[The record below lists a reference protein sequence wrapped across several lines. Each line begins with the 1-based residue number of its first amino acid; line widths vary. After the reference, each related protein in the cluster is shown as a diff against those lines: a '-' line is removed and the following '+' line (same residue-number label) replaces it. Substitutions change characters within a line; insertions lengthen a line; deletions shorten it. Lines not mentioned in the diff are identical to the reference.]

1 MVKRPLPE
9 AYRACFAER
18 TRVRWNLR
26 SRKVWIGEIEAH
38 GAAPALWHAMRH
50 LSAQHFPKLLSDSR
64 VFEDPKTQLLIE
76 RRIPDHITEGGE
88 TQSDETTSF
97 SIRNCF
103 LEQRATNPHALPIE
117 AHSEFPDVQGIIQY
131 LGTQKRHRSTMM
143 VDRNPTGA
151 PRDEL
156 LMTLY
161 GLVVVIGDPG
171 QLRNISVSLTCRL
184 FDIRQRC
191 GVSLLGKSKSDH

>member
-1 MVKRPLPE
+1 
-9 AYRACFAER
+9 
-18 TRVRWNLR
+18 
-26 SRKVWIGEIEAH
+26 
-38 GAAPALWHAMRH
+38 MRD
-50 LSAQHFPKLLSDSR
+50 LSAQDSPKPLFDFR

-103 LEQRATNPHALPIE
+103 LEQSATNPHALPIE

-131 LGTQKRHRSTMM
+131 LGTQKCHRSTMM

-151 PRDEL
+151 LRDQL

-184 FDIRQRC
+184 FDIKQCC
-191 GVSLLGKSKSDH
+191 GVSLTGKSKSDH